1 MLDSE
6 ILSYLSNEPMTPANY
21 FFNFTCKGYSKLQI
35 LKQPFIRLWNFSLVV
50 VIKRFL
56 LRFFHLFG
64 LIFFFPFDSVTLLH
78 TKKINEQTLLIIK
91 LEGIGDYI
99 LFRNFIEILKNH
111 PKFTQYSIT
120 LCGNTSF
127 RNLAESFD
135 SSFISDFLWVN
146 PKKFQSNPSY
156 RKKLLREIRQRGFD
170 TVIYPT
176 HSRDSLLGDSIV
188 RCSGAQN
195 RIGTTGDDVH
205 AKDWE
210 RKFFNRY
217 YTQLIKIP
225 DNIYF
230 EFLRNKNFFEQ
241 LLNEQLSIS
250 KPYLRITQ
258 SSSFDIPKPYVVI
271 CPDAQ
276 LYKRRWD
283 INNFLILSE
292 HLYEQYQLVSVYI
305 GGKPID
311 SRNNELKNREFI
323 IDLTGKTT
331 LTETAEILS
340 TASLVISNDTGV
352 SHIGVALDKPVVVI
366 SNGNHYGRFT
376 YPHEIYKDI
385 HYIFPPHLKQSSIPF
400 DELVKRYKYGSPLDI
415 NTIRIEEVK
424 EKIEIIL
431 VKKRN

>member
-1 MLDSE
+1 
-6 ILSYLSNEPMTPANY
+6 
-21 FFNFTCKGYSKLQI
+21 
-35 LKQPFIRLWNFSLVV
+35 VV
-50 VIKRFL
+50 VLKRFL
-56 LRFFHLFG
+56 LRSFHLLRLF
-64 LIFFFPFDSVTLLH
+64 LYFPFDSLVRRH
-78 TKKINEQTLLIIK
+78 TNKIQNQTLLIIK

-111 PKFTQYSIT
+111 PQFSEYRIT

-127 RNLAESFD
+127 KNFAESFD
-135 SSFISDFLWVN
+135 SSFINDFIWMN
-146 PKKFQSNPSY
+146 PKKFQTNPLY
-156 RKKLLREIRQRGFD
+156 RKKMLREIRHRGFD

-188 RCSGAQN
+188 RCSGARN
-195 RIGTTGDDVH
+195 RIGTAGDDVH

-241 LLNEQLSIS
+241 LLDEQLSIS
-250 KPYLRITQ
+250 KPFLRITQ
-258 SSSFDIPKPYVVI
+258 SSSFDIPKPYVVM

-292 HLYEQYQLVSVYI
+292 HLYKQYQLISVYT

-311 SRNNELKNREFI
+311 RENIELKNHQFI

-331 LTETAEILS
+331 LTETVELISA
-340 TASLVISNDTGV
+340 ASLVVANDTGV

-376 YPHEIYKDI
+376 YLPEVYDKISYV
-385 HYIFPPHLKQSSIPF
+385 FPPKFYKYNFTSEQ
-400 DELVKRYKYGSPLDI
+400 LVQNYKYGSFLNI
-415 NTIRIEEVK
+415 NTITIEQVLK
-424 EKIEIIL
+424 TVHNAINNYCRDKNDS
-431 VKKRN
+431 R